1 MKRNVIGQCAAALFC
16 AGFARFV
23 GATCVATDNP
33 ASACRYPAGDAW
45 CVRNGG
51 GSLYAYKDG
60 CVEAQEPTESHLTT
74 RPPPARVAWKPVAV
88 WNCDQAKTVVEH
100 LVCAAPEVR
109 AQDLRMG
116 ALYAQLQA
124 RGRAPEQLQKAWL
137 KKQREACDTVDCLRA
152 VYAERIGQLEDLLAA
167 TTDTLTPA
175 VSPAPTV
182 PPSAQ
187 TIAPATARPPVPTT
201 PANPDVEAV
210 PAATGQT
217 VMPAVGPPTSVPE
230 STIPQL
236 PPPELR
242 SPAITVPSAASP
254 TSKGHGLAVWVFALA
269 LALGLFAWL
278 SRARP
283 SGTQPA
289 YVRLLA
295 LVRGLGGQRQPRAR
309 TTALRLAGATRERLN
324 QLRRPGES
332 EAEVL
337 ARAVAALE
345 EAANPTTPDTVT
357 TRRLDTL
364 ETRLQRLEGPMT
376 GGSHPDIKG

>member
-1 MKRNVIGQCAAALFC
+1 MKRNVIGQYAAALFC
-16 AGFARFV
+16 AVLARFV

-33 ASACRYPAGDAW
+33 SSACRYPAGDAW

-51 GSLYAYKDG
+51 GNLYAYKDG
-60 CVEAQEPTESHLTT
+60 CAEAQEPTESHMTT

-100 LVCAAPEVR
+100 LVCAAPDVHD
-109 AQDLRMG
+109 QDVRMG

-124 RGRAPEQLQKAWL
+124 RGLAPEQMQKAWL
-137 KKQREACDTVDCLRA
+137 KKQREACNTVDCLRA

-167 TTDTLTPA
+167 TPEKLTAA
-175 VSPAPTV
+175 VSPALAV
-182 PPSAQ
+182 PPSTQ
-187 TIAPATARPPVPTT
+187 TIAPATARPPT
-201 PANPDVEAV
+201 PANLDVEAV
-210 PAATGQT
+210 PAAAAQT

-242 SPAITVPSAASP
+242 SPATTVPSAASP

-278 SRARP
+278 SRSRP

-295 LVRGLGGQRQPRAR
+295 VVRGLGGQREPRAR
-309 TTALRLAGATRERLN
+309 TTTLRLGVETRQRLN
-324 QLRRPGES
+324 HLRRPGES
-332 EAEVL
+332 EAQVV
-337 ARAVAALE
+337 ARAVTALE
-345 EAANPTTPDTVT
+345 AAGSITSAGTVT
-357 TRRLDTL
+357 TQRLDTL
-364 ETRLQRLEGPMT
+364 EMRLQRLEGPLT
-376 GGSHPDIKG
+376 SGSHPDIKG

>member
-16 AGFARFV
+16 AVLARFV

-51 GSLYAYKDG
+51 GNLYAYKDG
-60 CVEAQEPTESHLTT
+60 CAEAQEPTESHLTT
-74 RPPPARVAWKPVAV
+74 RPPPRVAWKPVAV

-100 LVCAAPEVR
+100 LVCAAPEVH
-109 AQDLRMG
+109 AQDVRMG

-124 RGRAPEQLQKAWL
+124 RGLAPEQVQKTWL

-167 TTDTLTPA
+167 APTEALTPA
-175 VSPAPTV
+175 VSPAPAA
-182 PPSAQ
+182 PPSVK
-187 TIAPATARPPVPTT
+187 ATATAAPPAPTT
-201 PANPDVEAV
+201 PANRDVEAV
-210 PAATGQT
+210 PVATAQAA
-217 VMPAVGPPTSVPE
+217 MPAVGPPTSVPE

-236 PPPELR
+236 PLPELR
-242 SPAITVPSAASP
+242 SPATTVPAAASP
-254 TSKGHGLAVWVFALA
+254 TSKGHGLAVSVFAVALV
-269 LALGLFAWL
+269 LALGLFAWRRR
-278 SRARP
+278 SRT

-309 TTALRLAGATRERLN
+309 TASLRLAVETRERLN
-324 QLRRPGES
+324 QLRRSGES
-332 EAEVL
+332 EAEVI

-345 EAANPTTPDTVT
+345 AAGSLTSAGTVT

-364 ETRLQRLEGPMT
+364 ETRLQRLEGSLT

>member
-1 MKRNVIGQCAAALFC
+1 MKRNVIGQCAAALSC
-16 AGFARFV
+16 VSLAPFV

-33 ASACRYPAGDAW
+33 ASTCRYPAGDAW
-45 CVRNGG
+45 CARNGG
-51 GSLYAYKDG
+51 GNSYAYKDG
-60 CVEAQEPTESHLTT
+60 CVEVQEPTESHLTP
-74 RPPPARVAWKPVAV
+74 RPPPPRVAWKPVAV
-88 WNCDQAKTVVEH
+88 WSCDQAKTVVEH

-152 VYAERIGQLEDLLAA
+152 VYAERIGQLEDLVAA

-175 VSPAPTV
+175 VSPAPAV
-182 PPSAQ
+182 PPSTQ
-187 TIAPATARPPVPTT
+187 TTAPTTARPPTPKT

-210 PAATGQT
+210 PAATAQT

-242 SPAITVPSAASP
+242 SPAITLPAAASP
-254 TSKGHGLAVWVFALA
+254 TSQGHGLAVWVFALA

-278 SRARP
+278 SRSRP

-289 YVRLLA
+289 YVRLFA
-295 LVRGLGGQRQPRAR
+295 LGRGLGGQRQPRSR
-309 TTALRLAGATRERLN
+309 TTVLRLDVATRERLN
-324 QLRRPGES
+324 HLRRPGES
-332 EAEVL
+332 EAQVV

-345 EAANPTTPDTVT
+345 AAANPTTAGTVT
-357 TRRLDTL
+357 TQRLDTL
-364 ETRLQRLEGPMT
+364 EMRLQRLEGPLT
-376 GGSHPDIKG
+376 GGSHPDL